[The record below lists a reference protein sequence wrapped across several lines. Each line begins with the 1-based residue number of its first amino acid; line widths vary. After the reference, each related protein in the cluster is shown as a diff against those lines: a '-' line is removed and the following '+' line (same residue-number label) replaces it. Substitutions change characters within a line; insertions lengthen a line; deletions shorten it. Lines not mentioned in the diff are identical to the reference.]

1 MRCLRTLLFV
11 LTFACAARLPAGA
24 TVGAAQA
31 FPAVAAPHPLALDP
45 SLGDA
50 AWQAGAIPS
59 AGAFENITTRRPAL
73 FSTSVSLLYD
83 TQNLYVGF
91 VADQG
96 TTPIAAT
103 QTTNDVGYGS
113 DDFVGI
119 AIDTSGNGSQVYF
132 FEATPRGVRY
142 QQANENSRYRPDW
155 QAAGKITGGKYSVM
169 MIIPFKVL
177 RIGAGAV
184 QSFKFNFFR
193 NVAATGEH
201 YTWAY
206 DGVMNDGPVGQ
217 WPVDRDARFWP
228 TITGLKISGAAALR
242 PKPHAD
248 IYALSS
254 NGTDRK
260 LFAQANGA
268 FVPQDIRNAGIDF
281 TVPLTTKINF
291 VGTANPDF
299 SNVEIDQQTIA
310 PQEFRRNLQEYRPFF
325 AQGANYFQ
333 PNYLPFGSFSEPQY
347 TTFYSPNIGP
357 FDRGEKIEGTF
368 GNQSIGLMNFRGY
381 DATSQN
387 AIDDIAYGYRH
398 SIPDQTFQYW
408 VDGVAAH
415 HSIAGHDA
423 TTEFGFLNRNL
434 KTGLFESI
442 DYSTENGNTTGANAS
457 AHLFN
462 AFSFVHK
469 TNYQA
474 VAGYADV
481 SPTFNPLDGFTVDAD
496 VRGPYIQA
504 ELNGGTPGIKNWNV
518 SAYADR
524 FMDRTG
530 AVHQADTYLTANATL
545 NNGWS
550 LNNVGPTVGILRRY
564 ATDDPAK
571 YAGACNDPSLPYT
584 TFTGFPTYTCARS
597 DRYNL
602 LNFGLGYHDGT
613 PAPVDFNFNEGP
625 FGSQFL
631 HLYALTTSRPLGNR
645 FSVGLEYDGT
655 YERDLGTSHLDSQWL
670 RRVTVGETIDQNS
683 NVSFSLRGIN
693 GNGGFAIPGLNL
705 AASYHR
711 RFQSGDLYVN
721 YGTPSAN
728 TTLNRWILK
737 YVFHVGGVSGT

>member
-1 MRCLRTLLFV
+1 MRCPRTLLFILSLALAV
-11 LTFACAARLPAGA
+11 PSPALATAGA
-24 TVGAAQA
+24 ALAL
-31 FPAVAAPHPLALDP
+31 PAVAAPHPLPLDP
-45 SLGDA
+45 LMSDP
-50 AWQAGAIPS
+50 AWQAGALP
-59 AGAFENITTRRPAL
+59 AADAFENITTRRPAT
-73 FSTSVSLLYD
+73 FPTSVSLLYD
-83 TQNLYVGF
+83 SQNLYIGF
-91 VADQG
+91 SADQG

-113 DDFVGI
+113 DDFVGVG
-119 AIDTSGNGSQVYF
+119 IDTSGNGSQVYF

-142 QQANENSRYRPDW
+142 QQANENARYRPDW
-155 QAAGKITGGKYSVM
+155 QAAGKVIGGKYNVV

-206 DGVMNDGPVGQ
+206 DGIMNDGPVGQ
-217 WPVDRDARFWP
+217 WPTDRDARFWP
-228 TITGLKISGAAALR
+228 TISGLKITGGAAVR

-254 NGTDRK
+254 TGADRK

-268 FVPQDIRNAGIDF
+268 FIPQDIRNAGIDF

-368 GNQSIGLMNFRGY
+368 GNQSLGLMNFRGY

-408 VDGVAAH
+408 VDGVSAH
-415 HSIAGHDA
+415 HSLAGHDA
-423 TTEFGFLNRNL
+423 TTEFGFLNRNS
-434 KTGLFESI
+434 KTGLFESL
-442 DYSTENGNTTGANAS
+442 DYSTENGNTTGANAT

-462 AFSFVHK
+462 AYSFVHK

-481 SPTFNPLDGFTVDAD
+481 SPTFNPIDGFTVDAD
-496 VRGPYIQA
+496 VRGPYAQL
-504 ELNGGTPGIKNWNV
+504 ELNGGTPGIKNWSVN
-518 SAYADR
+518 AYADR

-530 AVHQADTYLTANATL
+530 VVHQADTFLNVTATL
-545 NNGWS
+545 KNGITFNNIGPQ
-550 LNNVGPTVGILRRY
+550 VGLLRRY
-564 ATDDPAK
+564 AADDPSH
-571 YAGACNDPSLPYT
+571 YAGGCDDPGLPYT
-584 TFTGFPTYTCARS
+584 AFTGFPNYQCGRT
-597 DRYNL
+597 DRYNFF
-602 LNFGLGYHDGT
+602 NGGLGYRDGT
-613 PAPVDFNFNEGP
+613 PAPVDFGFDVGP

-631 HLYALTTSRPLGNR
+631 HLYTLTTSRPLGTR
-645 FSVGLEYDGT
+645 FSVSLEYDGT
-655 YERDLGTSHLDSQWL
+655 YERDLQTSQLNSQFL
-670 RRVTVGETIDQNS
+670 RRVTLGETIDQDS
-683 NVSFSLRGIN
+683 NVSLSLRGIN
-693 GNGGFAIPGLNL
+693 GNGGFAVPGLNF

-728 TTLNRWILK
+728 TTLNRLVVK